1 LSQHGATF
9 GPRADDLEL
18 PRSRRVV
25 ELASMVNSDAEN
37 HKQVASDDHLFNQ
50 PEPGPSS
57 LS

>member
-1 LSQHGATF
+1 
-9 GPRADDLEL
+9 
-18 PRSRRVV
+18 
-25 ELASMVNSDAEN
+25 MVNSDAEN